1 MSVKLNIR
9 EIGDNRSL
17 PPAQRIDLLE
27 NYVRDLVGELN
38 IKLSVLEKENADLKK
53 RLGEG
58 EKV

>member
-38 IKLSVLEKENADLKK
+38 IKLSVLEKENADLRK

-58 EKV
+58 DKE